1 MKNMKL
7 LSWICFGLLCAVQVG
22 VIVFQIMSYER
33 ILKEGEV
40 FYLKVS
46 PLDPYDPFRGRYV
59 TLRFDTATKAPLAK
73 GEAMEVLPKAYAI
86 FEHSDQNDSI
96 KEIRF
101 TKPHSGNF
109 LEVTVNVLKQK
120 GRLEYK
126 NTKMDPSDTVYF
138 SLPFDRFYMREA
150 LAPKAEKVLRQNSGI
165 TVKAKLRILEGKG
178 VIEDL
183 MVADTPLSQ
192 FVLNK

>member
-1 MKNMKL
+1 MKNIKL
-7 LSWICFGLLCAVQVG
+7 LSWIFFGLLCAVQLG

-73 GEAMEVLPKAYAI
+73 GEAMKERPKAYAI

-101 TKPHSGNF
+101 AKPLSGNF
-109 LEVTVNVLKQK
+109 LEVNVSPHYQSMTQK
-120 GRLEYK
+120 DDASKL
-126 NTKMDPSDTVYF
+126 VYF
-138 SLPFDRFYMREA
+138 SLPFDRFYMREEI
-150 LAPKAEKVLRQNSGI
+150 APKAEQVLRARSGI
-165 TVKAKLRILEGKG
+165 TVNAKLRVLKGKG
-178 VIEDL
+178 VIEEL
-183 MVADTPLSQ
+183 MVGETPLSQ
-192 FVLNK
+192 FVLTQ